1 MLGEAGGEWVP
12 WVELLSAQ
20 VFWLVGPTSGC
31 IWNKRKEKFFN
42 ELIFQ
47 TFGFRATEHLD
58 TGKISGLGTMI
69 LCFSSNFESLWA
81 HRLANKLEA

>member
-1 MLGEAGGEWVP
+1 MQEAGGEWVP

-20 VFWLVGPTSGC
+20 VFWQVGPTSGC
-31 IWNKRKEKFFN
+31 IWNKKNSFN

-47 TFGFRATEHLD
+47 IFGSRATEHLD

-69 LCFSSNFESLWA
+69 LCFSSNFESL
-81 HRLANKLEA
+81 